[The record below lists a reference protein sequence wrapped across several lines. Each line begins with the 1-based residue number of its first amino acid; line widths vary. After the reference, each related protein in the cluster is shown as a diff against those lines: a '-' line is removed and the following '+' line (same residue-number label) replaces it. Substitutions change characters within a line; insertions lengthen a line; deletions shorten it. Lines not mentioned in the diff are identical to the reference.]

1 MKYIPTIGLEVHAEL
16 KTATKMFCRCPNI
29 SDEKSPNQNVCPIC
43 LGHPGTMPS
52 ANIEAIKAILK
63 LGMALGGEIP
73 AMSQFDRKSYFYPD
87 LPKGYQIS
95 QYEHPFVKGGE
106 LAGIKLRRIH
116 LEEDAGKLMHLP
128 AGETLCDYNRAGVPL
143 MELVTEP
150 DIQSGEEA
158 VKFTKELQ
166 LVLRYLGISSA
177 DMEKGEMRLEANIS
191 VRPANVSQLGVKVE
205 VKNLNSFSFMIKAID
220 YEIKRQ
226 IEAIEKGENIIQET
240 RGWDNAQL
248 ITFSQRSK
256 EQAHDYRYLPE
267 PDIPLYDLTD
277 KSFIN
282 FDELRASIPEMP
294 VDKRKRFMKEFG
306 VTEAAAVVFVEDRLL
321 AEYYEET
328 ASEIMAENIVE
339 VEKRRGLQIAANYII
354 ADTRGVINSIG
365 INISAFKERV
375 TPENMADLI
384 ILIIKGELSSRMAKD
399 MLLEMY
405 QSGADPRKIITEKG
419 ITQVTDEVIIIEAI
433 KEVITANP
441 KAVADYHKGKE
452 NAFQFLFGQTML
464 KLKGQGSPE
473 AIRGSLKKRL
483 IVDSK
488 NDVKIHLN

>member
-52 ANIEAIKAILK
+52 TNIEAIKAILK

-73 AMSQFDRKSYFYPD
+73 TMSQFDRKSYFYPD

-95 QYEHPFVKGGE
+95 QYEHPFVKGGV
-106 LAGIKLRRIH
+106 LAGVKLRRIH
-116 LEEDAGKLMHLP
+116 LEEDAGKLMHLST
-128 AGETLCDYNRAGVPL
+128 GETLCDYNRAGVPL

-158 VKFTKELQ
+158 MKFTKELQ

-226 IEAIEKGENIIQET
+226 IEALEKGESIIQET
-240 RGWDNAQL
+240 RGWDNTQS
-248 ITFSQRSK
+248 ITFSQRNK

-282 FDELRASIPEMP
+282 FDELRANIPEMP
-294 VDKRKRFMKEFG
+294 ADKRKRFMKEFG
-306 VTEAAAVVFVEDRLL
+306 VTEAAAVVFAEDRLL

-328 ASEIMAENIVE
+328 VSEIMAENITE
-339 VEKRRGLQIAANYII
+339 AEKRRGLQIAANYMI
-354 ADTRGVINSIG
+354 ADMRGVINSIG
-365 INISAFKERV
+365 INILAFKERV

-405 QSGADPRKIITEKG
+405 QSGEDPRKIIREKG
-419 ITQVTDEVIIIEAI
+419 IAQVTDEAIIIEVI

-452 NAFQFLFGQTML
+452 NAFQFLFGQTMS

-488 NDVKIHLN
+488 NDAKIHLS

>member
-1 MKYIPTIGLEVHAEL
+1 MKYIPTIGLEVHMEL

-63 LGMALGGEIP
+63 LGIALGGEIS

-95 QYEHPFVKGGE
+95 QYEHPFVKGGV
-106 LAGIKLRRIH
+106 LAGVKLRRIH

-128 AGETLCDYNRAGVPL
+128 TGETLCDYNRAGVPL

-158 VKFTKELQ
+158 ARFTKELQ
-166 LVLRYLGISSA
+166 LVLRYLEISSA

-191 VRPANVSQLGVKVE
+191 VRPVNVSQLGVKVE

-226 IEAIEKGENIIQET
+226 IEALEKGESIIQET
-240 RGWDNAQL
+240 RGWDNAQS

-267 PDIPLYDLTD
+267 PDIPPYDLTD

-294 VDKRKRFMKEFG
+294 ADKRKRFMKEFG
-306 VTEAAAVVFVEDRLL
+306 VTEAAAIIFAEDRLL
-321 AEYYEET
+321 AEYYEEVV
-328 ASEIMAENIVE
+328 SEIMAENITE
-339 VEKRRGLQIAANYII
+339 AKKRRGLQIAANYMI
-354 ADTRGVINSIG
+354 ADMRGTINSIG
-365 INISAFKERV
+365 ISVLVFKERV

-405 QSGADPRKIITEKG
+405 QSGADPRKIIREKG
-419 ITQVTDEVIIIEAI
+419 IAQVTDEAIIIEAI

-441 KAVADYHKGKE
+441 KAVADYYKGKE

-473 AIRGSLKKRL
+473 AIKESLKKRMMAK
-483 IVDSK
+483 D
-488 NDVKIHLN
+488 

>member
-63 LGMALGGEIP
+63 LGIALGGEIP
-73 AMSQFDRKSYFYPD
+73 ATSQFDRKSYFYPD

-95 QYEHPFVKGGE
+95 QYEHPFVKGGA

-158 VKFTKELQ
+158 AKFTKELQ

-306 VTEAAAVVFVEDRLL
+306 VTEAAAVVFAEDRSL

-328 ASEIMAENIVE
+328 ASEIMAENITE
-339 VEKRRGLQIAANYII
+339 AEKRRGLQIAANYII
-354 ADTRGVINSIG
+354 ADMRGAINSIG
-365 INISAFKERV
+365 INISVFKERV

-405 QSGADPRKIITEKG
+405 QSGADPRKIIREKG
-419 ITQVTDEVIIIEAI
+419 IVQITDEAIIIEVI

-441 KAVADYHKGKE
+441 KAVVDYHKGKE

-483 IVDSK
+483 IVDSE
-488 NDVKIHLN
+488 NL

>member
-226 IEAIEKGENIIQET
+226 IEAIEKGESIIQET
-240 RGWDNAQL
+240 RGWDNTQS

-267 PDIPLYDLTD
+267 PDIPPFDLTD

-282 FDELRASIPEMP
+282 LDELRASIPEMP
-294 VDKRKRFMKEFG
+294 ADKRRRFMKEFG
-306 VTEAAAVVFVEDRLL
+306 VTEAAAVVFAEDRLL

-328 ASEIMAENIVE
+328 VSEIMAENITE
-339 VEKRRGLQIAANYII
+339 AEKRRGLQIAANYMI
-354 ADTRGVINSIG
+354 ADMRGVINSIG
-365 INISAFKERV
+365 INILAFKERV
-375 TPENMADLI
+375 TAENMADLI

-405 QSGADPRKIITEKG
+405 QSGLDPRKIIREKG
-419 ITQVTDEVIIIEAI
+419 IVQVTDEAIIIEAV

-473 AIRGSLKKRL
+473 VIRGSLKKRL
-483 IVDSK
+483 IVDS
-488 NDVKIHLN
+488 II

>member
-95 QYEHPFVKGGE
+95 QYEYPFVKGGV
-106 LAGIKLRRIH
+106 LAGVKLRRIH

-128 AGETLCDYNRAGVPL
+128 TGETLCDYNRAGVPL

-158 VKFTKELQ
+158 ARFTKELQ
-166 LVLRYLGISSA
+166 LVLRYLGVSSA

-191 VRPANVSQLGVKVE
+191 VRPVNISQLGVKVE

-226 IEAIEKGENIIQET
+226 IEALEKGESIIQET
-240 RGWDNAQL
+240 RGWDNTQS

-267 PDIPLYDLTD
+267 PDIPPYDLTD

-294 VDKRKRFMKEFG
+294 ADKRKRFMKEFG

-419 ITQVTDEVIIIEAI
+419 IAQVTDEVIIIEAI

>member
-1 MKYIPTIGLEVHAEL
+1 MKYIPTIGLEVHMEL

-52 ANIEAIKAILK
+52 PNLEAIKSILK
-63 LGMALGGEIP
+63 LGMALEGKIP
-73 AMSQFDRKSYFYPD
+73 AVSQFDRKSYFYPD

-95 QYEHPFVKGGE
+95 QYEHPFVKGGA

-116 LEEDAGKLMHLP
+116 LEEDAGKLIHLP
-128 AGETLCDYNRAGVPL
+128 TGETLCDYNRAGVPL
-143 MELVTEP
+143 IELVTEP

-205 VKNLNSFSFMIKAID
+205 VKNLNSFSFMTKAID

-226 IEAIEKGENIIQET
+226 IEALEKGENIIQET
-240 RGWDNAQL
+240 RGWDNAQSR
-248 ITFSQRSK
+248 TFSQRSK

-267 PDIPLYDLTD
+267 PDIPPYDLTD

-282 FDELRASIPEMP
+282 LDELRASIPEMP
-294 VDKRKRFMKEFG
+294 ENKRKRFIYEFG
-306 VTEAAAVVFVEDRLL
+306 VTESAASIFADDKLF

-328 ASEIMAENIVE
+328 ASEIMAEDVTE
-339 VEKRRGLQIAANYII
+339 AEKQKGLQIAANYMI
-354 ADTRGVINSIG
+354 ADVRGVMSSVG
-365 INISAFKERV
+365 ATISAFKERV
-375 TPENMADLI
+375 TPENMADLT
-384 ILIIKGELSSRMAKD
+384 ILIMKGELSSRMAKD

-405 QSGADPRKIITEKG
+405 QSGADPRKIIIEKG
-419 ITQVTDEVIIIEAI
+419 IAQVTDEVIIIEAI

-452 NAFQFLFGQTML
+452 NAFQFLFGQTMS

-473 AIRGSLKKRL
+473 AIRWSLKKRL
-483 IVDSK
+483 IVDSE
-488 NDVKIHLN
+488 NL

>member
-73 AMSQFDRKSYFYPD
+73 TMSQFDRKSYFYPD

-226 IEAIEKGENIIQET
+226 IEAIEKGESIIQET
-240 RGWDNAQL
+240 RGWDNTQS

-267 PDIPLYDLTD
+267 PDIPPFDLTD

-282 FDELRASIPEMP
+282 LDELRASIPEMP
-294 VDKRKRFMKEFG
+294 ADKRRRFMKEFG
-306 VTEAAAVVFVEDRLL
+306 VTEAAAVVFAEDRLL

-328 ASEIMAENIVE
+328 VSEIMAENITE
-339 VEKRRGLQIAANYII
+339 AEKRRGLQIAANYMI
-354 ADTRGVINSIG
+354 ADMRGVINSIG
-365 INISAFKERV
+365 INILAFKERV
-375 TPENMADLI
+375 TAENMADLI

-405 QSGADPRKIITEKG
+405 QSGLDPRKIIREKG
-419 ITQVTDEVIIIEAI
+419 IVQVTDEAIIIEAI

-473 AIRGSLKKRL
+473 VIRGSLKKRL
-483 IVDSK
+483 IVDS
-488 NDVKIHLN
+488 II

>member
-226 IEAIEKGENIIQET
+226 IEAIEKGESIIQET
-240 RGWDNAQL
+240 RGWDNTQS

-267 PDIPLYDLTD
+267 PDIPPFDLTD

-282 FDELRASIPEMP
+282 LDELRASIPEMP
-294 VDKRKRFMKEFG
+294 ADKRRRFMKEFG
-306 VTEAAAVVFVEDRLL
+306 VTEAAAVVFAEDRLL

-328 ASEIMAENIVE
+328 VSEIMAENITE
-339 VEKRRGLQIAANYII
+339 AEKRRGLQIAANYMI
-354 ADTRGVINSIG
+354 ADMRGVINSIG
-365 INISAFKERV
+365 INILAFKERV
-375 TPENMADLI
+375 TAENMADLI

-405 QSGADPRKIITEKG
+405 QSGLDPRKIIREKG
-419 ITQVTDEVIIIEAI
+419 IVQVTDEAIIIEAI

-473 AIRGSLKKRL
+473 VIRGSLKKRL
-483 IVDSK
+483 IVDS
-488 NDVKIHLN
+488 II

>member
-116 LEEDAGKLMHLP
+116 LEEDAGKLMHLST
-128 AGETLCDYNRAGVPL
+128 GETLCDYNRAGVPL

-226 IEAIEKGENIIQET
+226 IEAIEKGESIIQET
-240 RGWDNAQL
+240 RGWDNTQS

-267 PDIPLYDLTD
+267 PDIPPFDLTD

-282 FDELRASIPEMP
+282 LDELRASIPEMP
-294 VDKRKRFMKEFG
+294 ADKRRRFMKEFG
-306 VTEAAAVVFVEDRLL
+306 VTEAAAVVFAEDRLL

-328 ASEIMAENIVE
+328 VSEIMAENITE
-339 VEKRRGLQIAANYII
+339 AEKRRGLQIAANYMI
-354 ADTRGVINSIG
+354 ADMRGVINSIG
-365 INISAFKERV
+365 INILAFKERV
-375 TPENMADLI
+375 TAENMADLI

-405 QSGADPRKIITEKG
+405 QSGLDPRKIIREKG
-419 ITQVTDEVIIIEAI
+419 IVQVTDEAIIIEAI

-473 AIRGSLKKRL
+473 VIRGSLKKRL
-483 IVDSK
+483 IVDS
-488 NDVKIHLN
+488 II

>member
-52 ANIEAIKAILK
+52 PNIEAIKAILK
-63 LGMALGGEIP
+63 LGIALGGEIST
-73 AMSQFDRKSYFYPD
+73 MSQFDRKSYFYPD

-95 QYEHPFVKGGE
+95 QYEHPFVKGGV

-128 AGETLCDYNRAGVPL
+128 TGETLCDYNRAGVPL

-150 DIQSGEEA
+150 DIKSGEEA

-166 LVLRYLGISSA
+166 LVLRYLRISSA

-191 VRPANVSQLGVKVE
+191 VRPANTFQLGVKVE
-205 VKNLNSFSFMIKAID
+205 VKNLNSFSFMAKAID

-226 IEAIEKGENIIQET
+226 IEALEKGGNIIQET
-240 RGWDNAQL
+240 RGWDSTKS

-294 VDKRKRFMKEFG
+294 ADKRKRFMTEFG
-306 VTEAAAVVFVEDRLL
+306 VTEAAAVVFAEDKLL
-321 AEYYEET
+321 AEYYEEVV
-328 ASEIMAENIVE
+328 SEIMAENITE
-339 VEKRRGLQIAANYII
+339 VEKRRGLQVAANYMI
-354 ADTRGVINSIG
+354 ADMRGAINSIG
-365 INISAFKERV
+365 ISITSFKEKV

-405 QSGADPRKIITEKG
+405 QSGTDPRKIITEKG
-419 ITQVTDEVIIIEAI
+419 ISQVTDEAIIIEAI

-452 NAFQFLFGQTML
+452 NVFQFLFGQTMS

-473 AIRGSLKKRL
+473 AIREALKKWL
-483 IVDSK
+483 IVNS
-488 NDVKIHLN
+488 

>member
-1 MKYIPTIGLEVHAEL
+1 MKYIPTIGLEVHMEL

-52 ANIEAIKAILK
+52 PNKEAIRSILR
-63 LGMALGGEIP
+63 LGIALGGEIS

-95 QYEHPFVKGGE
+95 QYEHPFVKGGM
-106 LAGIKLRRIH
+106 LAGVKLRRIH
-116 LEEDAGKLMHLP
+116 LEEDAGKLMHFP
-128 AGETLCDYNRAGVPL
+128 TGETLCDYNRAGVPL

-166 LVLRYLGISSA
+166 LVLRYLRISSA

-205 VKNLNSFSFMIKAID
+205 VKNLNSFSFMIKAIN

-226 IEAIEKGENIIQET
+226 IEALEKGEIITQET
-240 RGWDNAQL
+240 RGWDSTKS

-267 PDIPLYDLTD
+267 PDIPPYDLTD
-277 KSFIN
+277 KSFID

-294 VDKRKRFMKEFG
+294 ADKRKRFMKEFG
-306 VTEAAAVVFVEDRLL
+306 VTEAAAVVFAEDKLL
-321 AEYYEET
+321 AEYYEEVV
-328 ASEIMAENIVE
+328 SEIMAENITE
-339 VEKRRGLQIAANYII
+339 VEKRRGLQVAANYMI
-354 ADTRGVINSIG
+354 ADMRGAINSIG
-365 INISAFKERV
+365 ISITSFKEKV

-419 ITQVTDEVIIIEAI
+419 IAQVTDEVIIIEAI

-452 NAFQFLFGQTML
+452 NAFQFLFGQTMS

-483 IVDSK
+483 IVESNK
-488 NDVKIHLN
+488 E